1 MRRPVDLWLL
11 GGVSG
16 ALLLG
21 CVATWVVMDMRL
33 RREREAIRQELAAEV
48 EKQREA
54 ARSEVKEGIKE
65 AADEVL
71 STDYLKKRADE
82 EAAKLAKDPASAAAT
97 AADTTLKAGV
107 GVAKGVLGA
116 VNEHEEDLKGLGAA
130 AGRAAR
136 AGLEA
141 FMEAAGKFQQG
152 PPAPGDD
159 EKTPRERD
167 AERDSIDPQV
177 GGGKK

>member
-1 MRRPVDLWLL
+1 MRRSIDLWLL

-21 CVATWVVMDMRL
+21 CVATWIVMDIRL
-33 RREREAIRQELAAEV
+33 RRERESLRQDLAAEV

-54 ARSEVKEGIKE
+54 AKGELKEGIRE
-65 AADEVL
+65 AV
-71 STDYLKKRADE
+71 RE
-82 EAAKLAKDPASAAAT
+82 EAVKLAEDPASAAKT
-97 AADTTLKAGV
+97 AADTGLKAGV

-116 VNEHEEDLKGLGAA
+116 VDEHKEDLKGLGAA

-136 AGLEA
+136 AGLDA

-152 PPAPGDD
+152 PPAPADD
-159 EKTPRERD
+159 GKSPKDVDERD
-167 AERDSIDPQV
+167 AEGDSIDPQV
-177 GGGKK
+177 GGGEK